1 MRESG
6 YYPPGTEF
14 DRNAPWN
21 ETDAPDAAEVIDDL
35 DGKDFFESSAWDVD
49 ASLGCFDGRV
59 RFEVPNLYRKR
70 WVDLTEAE
78 QAAFEA
84 YAVAVR
90 AFASL
95 YEKGLDEDQ

>member
-1 MRESG
+1 MLSN
-6 YYPPGTEF
+6 YPPGTSAT
-14 DRNAPWN
+14 DPRAQWN
-21 ETDAPDAAEVIDDL
+21 EADAPDATEVIDDL

-49 ASLGCFDGRV
+49 ATLDCFDGRV
-59 RFEVPNLYRKR
+59 RFEVPNLYSKR

-78 QAAFEA
+78 QEAFEA

>member
-6 YYPPGTEF
+6 YYPPGAEN
-14 DRNAPWN
+14 DPRAPWN
-21 ETDAPDAAEVIDDL
+21 EVEAEDATAVIEDM
-35 DGKDFFESSAWDVD
+35 DGKDFFESANWDLD
-49 ASLGCFDGRV
+49 GTLDCFDGRV

-78 QAAFEA
+78 REAFEA

-95 YEKGLDEDQ
+95 YERGMEVE

>member
-6 YYPPGTEF
+6 YYPPSAEH
-14 DRNAPWN
+14 DPRAPWN
-21 ETDAPDAAEVIDDL
+21 EVEAEDATEIIDDM

-49 ASLGCFDGRV
+49 ATLDCFDGRV
-59 RFEVPNLYRKR
+59 KFEVPNLYSKR

-78 QAAFEA
+78 RAAFEA

-90 AFASL
+90 AFATL
-95 YEKGLDEDQ
+95 YERGVEVE

>member
-21 ETDAPDAAEVIDDL
+21 ETDAPDATEVIDDL

-49 ASLGCFDGRV
+49 ATLDCFDGRV
-59 RFEVPNLYRKR
+59 RFEVPNLYGKR
-70 WVDLTEAE
+70 WVDLSEDE
-78 QAAFEA
+78 REAFEA
-84 YAVAVR
+84 YATAVR
-90 AFASL
+90 WFATL
-95 YEKGLDEDQ
+95 YERGLAEDR